1 VGATAGLTDFA
12 GVETSA
18 PIETADGLYSAN
30 TKLIA
35 APSLTTWVD
44 GSLVLGWYGNSAANS
59 VAPPSGMSESFDVST
74 AQSNQASTSESASE
88 YQENRGPTGYQVAMG
103 SSKAKSTIG
112 QSVALTPLEPPP
124 ADRRG
129 DGSAFLRRASES
141 KLSVEI
147 REARTMPRIN

>member
-1 VGATAGLTDFA
+1 MGATAGLTDFA

-44 GSLVLGWYGNSAANS
+44 GSLVLGWYGNSADNA

-74 AQSNQASTSESASE
+74 AQSNQASTSE

-129 DGSAFLRRASES
+129 DGSALLRRASES